1 MTDDEIRDMAR
12 TVAREVVH
20 EMMLTMGV
28 DASKPAGLIEMQ
40 KDFQSLRE
48 WRNSMDAIRRHGL
61 LTAIGVIVVGI
72 LGLIWMSFGKQP

>member
-28 DASKPAGLIEMQ
+28 DASKPERLIEMQ

>member
-1 MTDDEIRDMAR
+1 MTNDEIRDMAR

>member
-48 WRNSMDAIRRHGL
+48 WRNSMDAIRHHGL

>member
-48 WRNSMDAIRRHGL
+48 WRNSVDAIRRHGL
-61 LTAIGVIVVGI
+61 LTAVGVIVVGI

>member
-28 DASKPAGLIEMQ
+28 DASKPAGLLEMQ

-61 LTAIGVIVVGI
+61 LTAIGFIVIGI

>member
-1 MTDDEIRDMAR
+1 MTDEEIRDMAR

-28 DASKPAGLIEMQ
+28 DASKPSGLIEMQ

-48 WRNSMDAIRRHGL
+48 WRRSMESVRRHGL
-61 LTAIGVIVVGI
+61 LTAVGVIVVGI
-72 LGLIWMSFGKQP
+72 LGLIWMNFGKQP

>member
-61 LTAIGVIVVGI
+61 LTAIGVVVVGI

>member
-1 MTDDEIRDMAR
+1 MTDDEIRDIAR

-48 WRNSMDAIRRHGL
+48 WRRSMESVRRHSL
-61 LTAIGVIVVGI
+61 LTAVGVIVVGVLAI
-72 LGLIWMSFGKQP
+72 IWMNLSSRP

>member
-28 DASKPAGLIEMQ
+28 DASKPSAMIEMQ

-61 LTAIGVIVVGI
+61 LTAVGVIVLGI

>member
-28 DASKPAGLIEMQ
+28 DASKPEGLIEMQ

-48 WRNSMDAIRRHGL
+48 WRNSMDAVRRHGL

>member
-48 WRNSMDAIRRHGL
+48 WRQSMQAVRRHGL
-61 LTAIGVIVVGI
+61 LTAVGIIVVGV
-72 LGLIWMSFGKQP
+72 LGLIYMKFGPRP

>member
-28 DASKPAGLIEMQ
+28 DASKPEGLIEMQ

-48 WRNSMDAIRRHGL
+48 WRNSMEAIRRHGL
-61 LTAIGVIVVGI
+61 LTAIGVIVVGV
-72 LGLIWMSFGKQP
+72 LGLIWMSVGKQP

>member
-72 LGLIWMSFGKQP
+72 LGLIWMSFGKQL